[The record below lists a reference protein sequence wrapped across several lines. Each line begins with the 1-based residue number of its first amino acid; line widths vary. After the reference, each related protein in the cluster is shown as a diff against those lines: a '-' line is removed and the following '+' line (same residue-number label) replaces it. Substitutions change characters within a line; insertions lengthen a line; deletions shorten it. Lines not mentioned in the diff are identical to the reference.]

1 MVHSQFF
8 DGGQNLLADPGYV
21 GSEFAPGAKPKGQ
34 AQKFPLAGAHG
45 RTTFSKAREIHSLLF
60 HTACMLKNRIW
71 RLRGNYP
78 RGERHFHG
86 QGHYCEH
93 QEEYRA
99 MYRNL
104 NDYNP

>member
-1 MVHSQFF
+1 MYKLTCLEC
-8 DGGQNLLADPGYV
+8 LLA
-21 GSEFAPGAKPKGQ
+21 SSGAWLISLLIVVEMQ
-34 AQKFPLAGAHG
+34 LAGGHG
-45 RTTFSKAREIHSLLF
+45 RTTFNKAKEIHSLLF
-60 HTACMLKNRIW
+60 HTACMLMNRIW

-78 RGERHFHG
+78 RGERYFHG
-86 QGHYCEH
+86 QWEWWEVDYCEH